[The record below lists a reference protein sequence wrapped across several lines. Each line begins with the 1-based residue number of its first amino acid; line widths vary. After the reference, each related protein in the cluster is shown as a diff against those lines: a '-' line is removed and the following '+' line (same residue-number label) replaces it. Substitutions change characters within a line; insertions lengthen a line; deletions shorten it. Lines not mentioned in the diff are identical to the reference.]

1 MKLLLHAALALVVLM
16 ASSCGAAAIETSG
29 PSLLPPH
36 ERDDLA
42 ALFDPLVLPLGY
54 LVTRAAL
61 IERSTYEVNPGGG
74 HLAIYLAPTAD
85 ISTDQIAD
93 DFVAIV
99 GTFLPLVFER
109 WPNLNSFDVC
119 QEPFGSTKETP
130 PSLTIID
137 LTRDAATGVAWAE
150 LDLAGIIAL
159 NERAG
164 ISVFARSA
172 VRDSATWRQ
181 ATEG

>member
-1 MKLLLHAALALVVLM
+1 MKRRSLVALALVVLI
-16 ASSCGAAAIETSG
+16 ANSCGAAATE

-36 ERDDLA
+36 EREDLA
-42 ALFDPLVLPLGY
+42 DLFDPMVLPLGY
-54 LVTRAAL
+54 KVTRGSL
-61 IERSTYEVNPGGG
+61 IDRSTYEVDADGG

-85 ISTDQIAD
+85 ISTDQFAS

-99 GTFLPLVFER
+99 ETFLPFVFEQ

-119 QEPFGSTKETP
+119 QEPFDSAEETP

-137 LTRDAATGVAWAE
+137 LTRDAASGVTWGE
-150 LDLAGIIAL
+150 LDLSEIIAL
-159 NERAG
+159 NERPG
-164 ISVFARSA
+164 ISVFARTV

-181 ATEG
+181 AAGG

>member
-1 MKLLLHAALALVVLM
+1 MKHLLHAALALVVLM
-16 ASSCGAAAIETSG
+16 ASSCGAAATETTE

-42 ALFDPLVLPLGY
+42 TLFDPMVSPLGY
-54 LVTRAAL
+54 KVTRGSL
-61 IERSTYEVNPGGG
+61 VDRSTYEVDADGG

-85 ISTDQIAD
+85 ISTDQFAN

-99 GTFLPLVFER
+99 RTFLPFVFEQ

-119 QEPFGSTKETP
+119 QEPFESTDETP

-137 LTRDAATGVAWAE
+137 LTRDAAAEIAWSE

-159 NERAG
+159 NERPG
-164 ISVFARSA
+164 ISVFARTA

>member
-1 MKLLLHAALALVVLM
+1 MKRRLLVALALVVLT
-16 ASSCGAAAIETSG
+16 ANACGAATTETTE
-29 PSLLPPH
+29 PALLPPH

-42 ALFDPLVLPLGY
+42 ALFDPMVSPLGY
-54 LVTRAAL
+54 KVTRGSL
-61 IERSTYEVNPGGG
+61 IERSTYEVDADGG

-85 ISTDQIAD
+85 ISTDQFAN

-99 GTFLPLVFER
+99 GTFLPFVFEQ
-109 WPNLNSFDVC
+109 WPSLNSFDVC
-119 QEPFGSTKETP
+119 QEPFESSDETP

-137 LTRDAATGVAWAE
+137 LTRDAAAEVAWAE

-159 NERAG
+159 NERPG
-164 ISVFARSA
+164 ISVFARTA
-172 VRDSATWRQ
+172 VRDSAAWRQ